1 MTPAH
6 HIASYRD
13 AITTNRHHPRRT
25 VPHRQEALTM
35 THPASSQP
43 HDADW
48 YEIRVQGRLDPRW
61 SAYLDG
67 AQLAP
72 GSGGTTTV
80 LTGRVVDQAA
90 LHGLL
95 AGLRDLGLPL

>member
-1 MTPAH
+1 
-6 HIASYRD
+6 
-13 AITTNRHHPRRT
+13 
-25 VPHRQEALTM
+25 M
-35 THPASSQP
+35 THPASTQP

-61 SAYLDG
+61 STYFDG
-67 AQLAP
+67 VHLTP
-72 GSGGTTTV
+72 DGDGTTV

-95 AGLRDLGLPL
+95 AGLRDLGLPLISVARVDHEPDHPHHDTTGEPT

>member
-1 MTPAH
+1 
-6 HIASYRD
+6 
-13 AITTNRHHPRRT
+13 
-25 VPHRQEALTM
+25 M
-35 THPASSQP
+35 THPASTEP

-61 SAYLDG
+61 STYLDG
-67 AQLAP
+67 VHLTP
-72 GSGGTTTV
+72 DGDGTTV

-95 AGLRDLGLPL
+95 AGLRDLGLPLISVARVDHEPDHPHHDTTGEPT

>member
-1 MTPAH
+1 MSHTAP
-6 HIASYRD
+6 IR
-13 AITTNRHHPRRT
+13 
-25 VPHRQEALTM
+25 
-35 THPASSQP
+35 P

-61 SAYLDG
+61 STYLGGVNLTPAGDG
-67 AQLAP
+67 
-72 GSGGTTTV
+72 TTV

-95 AGLRDLGLPL
+95 AGLRDLGLLLLSVTRIDPAGVDHPHHPHRDHPGEPT